1 MGLGPRAGQQGR
13 ARLASQGTMGRD
25 LVSGLRAEEAKVSS
39 GSEWAECARETSS
52 VARGP
57 ETRES
62 QGLWD
67 VKGGWVRLW
76 LRPRSQETK
85 AGKRLPLAP
94 RDLPAR
100 VQECGLYPLGTES
113 FCLLCNI

>member
-1 MGLGPRAGQQGR
+1 MD
-13 ARLASQGTMGRD
+13 RD
-25 LVSGLRAEEAKVSS
+25 LVSGLRAEEAKVRG

-52 VARGP
+52 VARGL

-85 AGKRLPLAP
+85 AGTCLPLAP

-100 VQECGLYPLGTES
+100 VQECGLYSLGTES